1 MERKDLWFLHFS
13 AFFFFLGYVLVAP
26 LISPL
31 AITFGASP
39 FIVGIVASVSSIF
52 ALILKPLGGVLGDKG
67 KSFEVMMVGA
77 IFGAFAGLFY
87 ILSFV
92 MKSLVIFAVGRALH
106 GVAAAFFFPSSLST
120 AITLA
125 PKGRVGETLGW
136 RGTMFSV
143 SQLLGPAV
151 GGFVAEYLGFHSA
164 FILTVILSL
173 IGFFFVLNA
182 YREIKDKMHVKEEEE
197 RKRSY
202 KELVN
207 LSFIFA
213 AVSLFLMTF
222 AYSGMYTFLPAY
234 YKLLGFGTSVFGVYA
249 SVMGGFSI
257 LTRVFGGREADK
269 RGPVP
274 VALVGLLLSS
284 ISYGIL
290 VIYLLPPE
298 TYLSAAILGMGF
310 GLTVPALQ
318 MLALATLPK
327 NIRGVGSSIYTMFFD
342 LGYLSGPLALG
353 YLAES
358 EGYKSV
364 FFFLPILTFLSL
376 LNLMILRLWR
386 RKKA

>member
-1 MERKDLWFLHFS
+1 M
-13 AFFFFLGYVLVAP
+13 V
-26 LISPL
+26 
-31 AITFGASP
+31 SP
-39 FIVGIVASVSSIF
+39 FFGIFLLLGVCFGGSVNLSLGNNLWGQSFYCGDSSF
-52 ALILKPLGGVLGDKG
+52 CLVNFCTYFKTPWGCLGDKG

-77 IFGAFAGLFY
+77 IFGALAGFFY

-164 FILTVILSL
+164 FILTIILSL

-182 YREIKDKMHVKEEEE
+182 YREIKDKMYVKEEEE

-298 TYLSAAILGMGF
+298 AYLSAAILGMGF

-318 MLALATLPK
+318 MLALAALPK

>member
-1 MERKDLWFLHFS
+1 
-13 AFFFFLGYVLVAP
+13 
-26 LISPL
+26 
-31 AITFGASP
+31 
-39 FIVGIVASVSSIF
+39 
-52 ALILKPLGGVLGDKG
+52 
-67 KSFEVMMVGA
+67 
-77 IFGAFAGLFY
+77 
-87 ILSFV
+87 
-92 MKSLVIFAVGRALH
+92 LH

-213 AVSLFLMTF
+213 ALSLFFMVF

-298 TYLSAAILGMGF
+298 AYLSAAILGMGF

-318 MLALATLPK
+318 MLALAALPK

-342 LGYLSGPLALG
+342 LGYLSGPLAFG